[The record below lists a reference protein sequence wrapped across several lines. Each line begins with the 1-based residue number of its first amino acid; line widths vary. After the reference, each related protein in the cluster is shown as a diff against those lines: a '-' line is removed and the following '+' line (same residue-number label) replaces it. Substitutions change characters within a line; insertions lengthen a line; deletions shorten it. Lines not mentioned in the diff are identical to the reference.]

1 MKKIYMLNLAF
12 ELTRRCNLACRWCAR
27 GNPQNVDIT
36 KEIINKTLDEIE
48 PFYFCNIELTGGEP
62 QMNPDMVLYF
72 AKQIANRHI
81 KTEKVTIQTN
91 GTIKNDKVKQA
102 LIILSD
108 YFANVKNQSWMEEIK
123 KFNSEAE
130 VVDAYSKATN
140 KNILV
145 AVSTDE
151 HDNKDTIDGVCKF
164 YDIGRDNCI
173 VQKQTEHKGH
183 INGKIGTI
191 LMEGCAVKNYM
202 LFTKDELQNIRIIYN
217 KYCVIKDDFIESDNI
232 AISKTLTV
240 SANGNVYVGN
250 MTSYDNVDR
259 DSMFNIMD
267 CHNDFYDRVDKWCW
281 QNLISSVANA
291 DIEKHLSLQWQKA
304 HGIYV
309 DPQEEHAFNACAERI
324 KILADKIK
332 ECHPKFPYLKHWE
345 LSLLATCLI
354 CLKLNNTTEQAMF
367 LLICGLLDEDTV
379 RTIDRLKLQDIFDTL
394 MLRNYQRKYNCQ

>member
-1 MKKIYMLNLAF
+1 M
-12 ELTRRCNLACRWCAR
+12 
-27 GNPQNVDIT
+27 
-36 KEIINKTLDEIE
+36 
-48 PFYFCNIELTGGEP
+48 
-62 QMNPDMVLYF
+62 
-72 AKQIANRHI
+72 
-81 KTEKVTIQTN
+81 
-91 GTIKNDKVKQA
+91 
-102 LIILSD
+102 
-108 YFANVKNQSWMEEIK
+108 
-123 KFNSEAE
+123 
-130 VVDAYSKATN
+130 
-140 KNILV
+140 V

-281 QNLISSVANA
+281 QNPISSVANA

-309 DPQEEHAFNACAERI
+309 DPQEEHAF
-324 KILADKIK
+324 
-332 ECHPKFPYLKHWE
+332 
-345 LSLLATCLI
+345 
-354 CLKLNNTTEQAMF
+354 
-367 LLICGLLDEDTV
+367 
-379 RTIDRLKLQDIFDTL
+379 
-394 MLRNYQRKYNCQ
+394 